1 MVIIVRYSEIGL
13 KSKPV
18 RMEMERALIAH
29 LKRVLGEVKITRE
42 WGRIFIHSNSR
53 EDAVKASRVFG
64 VASTSLAEV
73 ASADF
78 DELMKAG
85 VEYALRRISS
95 EDTFALRVRREG
107 KHAYRSIDVA
117 RELGRRIVEAT
128 GAKVDLKAPE
138 KEIFIEIRGDRAYL
152 FDEVIAGVGGL
163 PYATQGKVLALVSG
177 GIDSPVA
184 AWLMMRR
191 GAEVVALFMDPTP
204 LVDERT
210 PRRAVDS
217 IKALSTW
224 VGEPIK
230 TYLVP
235 YGDVLIQL
243 LKVEDYRMGCVL
255 CKRMMYRVAEKVA
268 QREKALALVTGESLG
283 QVASQTLA
291 NLASISR
298 AATMPVLRP
307 LIGMDKDEIIS
318 LAKKIGTYE
327 ISIRPA
333 NCCLGP
339 PLKPVTKATVERAE
353 KAEAGLNVDALA
365 EEMASKAKVVWL
377 GEEKT

>member
-18 RMEMERALIAH
+18 RARMERSLIAH
-29 LKRVLGEVKITRE
+29 LKRMLGDVKITRE
-42 WGRIFIHSNSR
+42 WGRIYILSDSR

-73 ASADF
+73 TGSDF
-78 DELMKAG
+78 EELLRSG
-85 VEYALRRISS
+85 LEYALKRISGKVS
-95 EDTFALRVRREG
+95 FALRVRREG

-117 RELGRRIVEAT
+117 KELGQRIVNAT
-128 GAKVDLKAPE
+128 GARVNLTSPE
-138 KEIFIEIRGDRAYL
+138 KEIFVEIRGERAYL
-152 FDEVIAGVGGL
+152 FDEVIPGVGGL

-210 PRRAVDS
+210 PARAKDA
-217 IKALSTW
+217 IIALASWT
-224 VGEPIK
+224 GKPIK

-243 LKVEDYRMGCVL
+243 LKVKDYRMGCVL
-255 CKRMMYRVAEKVA
+255 CKRMMYRVAERVA
-268 QREKALALVTGESLG
+268 KREGAQALVTGESLG
-283 QVASQTLA
+283 QVASQTMP
-291 NLASISR
+291 NLAAISDV
-298 AATMPVLRP
+298 TCMPIFRP
-307 LIGMDKDEIIS
+307 LIGMDKEEIVS
-318 LAKKIGTYE
+318 LAKRIGTYE
-327 ISIRPA
+327 ISTRPA

-339 PLKPVTKATVERAE
+339 PPKPVTSATVERAE
-353 KAEAGLNVDALA
+353 KAEAGLGVEALA
-365 EEMASKAKVVWL
+365 EELAGKAKVVWL
-377 GEEKT
+377 G